1 MINHFIKNVIPFLVP
16 YLFSLK
22 IEEYQNMGDCNQ
34 AGPHEAFLGQIP
46 PRLSSAG
53 LLFVES
59 FRLSGL
65 P

>member
-1 MINHFIKNVIPFLVP
+1 MINRFIKNVIPFLVP

-46 PRLSSAG
+46 PCPLYASCCRKTVLT
-53 LLFVES
+53 
-59 FRLSGL
+59 
-65 P
+65 